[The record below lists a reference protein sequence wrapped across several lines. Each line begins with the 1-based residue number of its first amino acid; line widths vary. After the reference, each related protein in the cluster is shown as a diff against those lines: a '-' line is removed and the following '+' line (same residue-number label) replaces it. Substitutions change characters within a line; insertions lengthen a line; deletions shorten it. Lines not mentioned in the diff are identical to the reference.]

1 MISEYKITKKLS
13 EWYYPRKSTTNQG
26 TTYILSIFYASM
38 ADIDDVVSK

>member
-13 EWYYPRKSTTNQG
+13 EWYQG